1 MSQKQQSTSSEG
13 ILCSSEIIRLTSE
26 KPPAIVPLWELLAGF
41 AFALLFSLLF
51 YYGQLSRLENATMD
65 FRFRLRGALAEN
77 KDIVLINITDDCIK
91 EFGSWPWPRKKHA
104 ELLSELKRAGTKTVA
119 FDLIFSDQSFHG
131 EADDQE
137 FAREIKNFGRVV
149 MPLILK
155 EETTLDN
162 DTGDFV
168 SADAS
173 IRPVDAL
180 MEAAP
185 SLGYI
190 DIDIGYLNPDGAI
203 ESDNPDGVIR
213 KLLLSRMNAGKEY
226 YVFGLAAA
234 ANYLGSR
241 PVAEK
246 YGVRLGNRLLPYY
259 DSYEKVTGGR
269 VKSYLIN
276 YAGDSGRF
284 REISYSEAMRVLLSS
299 RENSRLKAQAEDL
312 FANRLVLVGTTA
324 SGNSAED
331 VKFGPYGKLSGVQIH
346 ANLLHNILSQRF
358 LHRSTVETTIIL
370 IFVFALGIAYLLW
383 RNHGL
388 PANFI
393 TLGLAAVWGVA
404 GVAVFNFDIVLEL
417 VPICLMVPIQWAL
430 TRLIQQFVSLRE
442 KNYSLACKVRELA
455 IINEVSQAVS
465 YMGDLGKTIDAILS
479 RGVQVLNAER
489 GSLFLL
495 DDKYEEL
502 VERTAVFGV
511 EGEITID
518 EKLKEQFKG
527 GKGIAGEVFNSGK
540 PRLIQNV
547 RKDKSFAFRDVDRE
561 SMRSLV
567 CVPLMIKDSAIGVMN
582 IVNRRDGLFS
592 GEDLQTAL
600 TMANQAAVVIEKAR
614 LFNLAT
620 VDGLTGLVVHRH
632 FQAKMEEEFR
642 RARRYGKPLA
652 YMMTDIDHFK
662 KFNDTWGHQI
672 GDMVLREVAKIVRDN
687 ARDTDIAARYGGEEF
702 GVILP
707 ETDYEGAMLL
717 AERLRLRVQNAA
729 FAGPKGDLKVTLSIG
744 VSTIPRLQP
753 ETALEMIKFADDAL
767 YICKHNGRNRV
778 EHAVSG
784 GVEESAP
791 VADSVGPVVEAKPDQ
806 A

>member
-1 MSQKQQSTSSEG
+1 
-13 ILCSSEIIRLTSE
+13 
-26 KPPAIVPLWELLAGF
+26 
-41 AFALLFSLLF
+41 
-51 YYGQLSRLENATMD
+51 
-65 FRFRLRGALAEN
+65 
-77 KDIVLINITDDCIK
+77 
-91 EFGSWPWPRKKHA
+91 
-104 ELLSELKRAGTKTVA
+104 
-119 FDLIFSDQSFHG
+119 
-131 EADDQE
+131 
-137 FAREIKNFGRVV
+137 
-149 MPLILK
+149 
-155 EETTLDN
+155 
-162 DTGDFV
+162 
-168 SADAS
+168 
-173 IRPVDAL
+173 
-180 MEAAP
+180 
-185 SLGYI
+185 
-190 DIDIGYLNPDGAI
+190 
-203 ESDNPDGVIR
+203 
-213 KLLLSRMNAGKEY
+213 MNAGKEY

-241 PVAEK
+241 PSVEK

-269 VKSYLIN
+269 VKSYLLN
-276 YAGDSGRF
+276 YSGDSGRF
-284 REISYSEAMRVLLSS
+284 REISYSEAMRVLLNS
-299 RENSRLKAQAEDL
+299 RENSRLKAQAEDF

-383 RNHGL
+383 KSHGL

-393 TLGLAAVWGVA
+393 TLGLAAVWGLS
-404 GVAVFNFDIVLEL
+404 GVAVFYFDIVLEL
-417 VPICLMVPIQWAL
+417 VPICLLVPIQWAL

-518 EKLKEQFKG
+518 EQLKEQFKV

-547 RKDKSFAFRDVDRE
+547 RKDKTFEFRDADRGN
-561 SMRSLV
+561 MRSLV

-592 GEDLQTAL
+592 SEDLQTAL

-642 RARRYGKPLA
+642 RARRYSKPLA

-717 AERLRLRVQNAA
+717 AERLRQRVESAA

-744 VSTIPRLQP
+744 VSTMPRLQP

-778 EHAVSG
+778 EHAVAAEG
-784 GVEESAP
+784 GEAAP
-791 VADSVGPVVEAKPDQ
+791 AASSVAPVVEAKPGP

>member
-1 MSQKQQSTSSEG
+1 MSQKPQSPGSEG

-51 YYGQLSRLENATMD
+51 YYGQLNHLENATID
-65 FRFRLRGALAEN
+65 FRFKQRGALPRN
-77 KDIVLINITDDCIK
+77 YDIVLVNITDDCIN
-91 EFGSWPWPRKKHA
+91 ELGPMPWPRSRHG
-104 ELLSELKRAGTKTVA
+104 ELLKILKSDGAKTVA
-119 FDLIFSDQSFHG
+119 FDIMFSDTSRLG
-131 EADDQE
+131 EPDDQE
-137 FAREIKNFGRVV
+137 MAQQIKNFGRVV
-149 MPLILK
+149 LPLVLQEKTI
-155 EETTLDN
+155 LDN
-162 DTGDFV
+162 ETFEIV
-168 SADAS
+168 TSTVPE
-173 IRPVDAL
+173 RPVEAL
-180 MEAAP
+180 LAAGA
-185 SLGYI
+185 SEGFI
-190 DIDIGYLNPDGAI
+190 DLQYNIL
-203 ESDNPDGVIR
+203 NPDGVIR
-213 KLLLSRMNAGKEY
+213 KLLLTREASGKEY
-226 YVFGLAAA
+226 YIFGLAAA
-234 ANYLGSR
+234 VAYLGGK
-241 PVAEK
+241 PVVESN
-246 YGVRLGNRLLPYY
+246 GIRLGDKLLPLF
-259 DSYEKVTGGR
+259 DCYEPGIAGR
-269 VKSYLIN
+269 SKSYLIN
-276 YAGDSGRF
+276 YAGDTDQF
-284 REISYSEAMRVLLSS
+284 TKISYSEAVRGKFTKGFFNNRV
-299 RENSRLKAQAEDL
+299 
-312 FANRLVLVGTTA
+312 VLVGISAKGA
-324 SGNSAED
+324 SVED
-331 VKFGPYGKLSGVQIH
+331 VKFCPYGALSGVQIH
-346 ANLLHNILSQRF
+346 ANLLDNILNKRF
-358 LHRSTVETTIIL
+358 LRRSPVETTVTL

-383 RNHGL
+383 KNHGFA
-388 PANFI
+388 ANV
-393 TLGLAAVWGVA
+393 LALGVA
-404 GVAVFNFDIVLEL
+404 GIWGLGGVIAFKLDIILDL

-518 EKLKEQFKG
+518 EQLKEQFKV

-547 RKDKSFAFRDVDRE
+547 RKDKTFEFRDADRGN
-561 SMRSLV
+561 MRSLV

-592 GEDLQTAL
+592 SEDLQTAL

-642 RARRYGKPLA
+642 RARRYSKPLA

-717 AERLRLRVQNAA
+717 AERLRQRVESAA
-729 FAGPKGDLKVTLSIG
+729 FPGPKGDLKVTLSIG

-778 EHAVSG
+778 EHAVAG
-784 GVEESAP
+784 ECGEAAPDAGSA
-791 VADSVGPVVEAKPDQ
+791 APVVEAKPGP